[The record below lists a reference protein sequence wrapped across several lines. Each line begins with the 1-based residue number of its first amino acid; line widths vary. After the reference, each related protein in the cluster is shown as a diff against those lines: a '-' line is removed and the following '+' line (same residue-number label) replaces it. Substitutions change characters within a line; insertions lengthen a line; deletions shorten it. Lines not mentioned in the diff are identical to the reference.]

1 MNQWLGVVAWHLM
14 PVFYRFYCT
23 ATNKPKPYNKVF
35 QPQLPKF
42 TMKDIMKDI
51 KEYKS
56 FAIYNI

>member
-51 KEYKS
+51 KEYK
-56 FAIYNI
+56 